1 MILRQSVA
9 YCYEALPPSRFLCS
23 ILECLGLLAAGSHRH
38 RGLSVAPYYL
48 SRTQQ
53 RYGYSN
59 GDRDN
64 SIPTSAAEEY
74 YIPFIVC
81 HLAKNPELTSWH
93 GVGSG
98 KDALG
103 NLPFL
108 LAGSVLAVGLDVAE
122 GGIGREVVRDSTEA
136 VLGCT

>member
-1 MILRQSVA
+1 M
-9 YCYEALPPSRFLCS
+9 
-23 ILECLGLLAAGSHRH
+23 
-38 RGLSVAPYYL
+38 
-48 SRTQQ
+48 
-53 RYGYSN
+53 
-59 GDRDN
+59 
-64 SIPTSAAEEY
+64 
-74 YIPFIVC
+74 C